1 MIDLPALR
9 RDLEKIVVEAGK
21 LAQECRVTD
30 FKVESKPDGSVVTN
44 GDRAVETFL
53 RQELT
58 ELVPGTTVW
67 GEEFGW
73 SEPGPNGIW
82 LVDPIDGTT
91 NYSLGS
97 PLWGISVALSV
108 NGKLVLGAVALPD
121 LNEVLMGAA
130 GHGVT
135 LNGAAVK
142 ALCPGRITDR
152 DLLGYCETVV
162 QHSNGIRWPG
172 RQRCAGAFVI
182 EGCFVATGRYRGL
195 VGMREKLY
203 DVAGSV
209 LIAEELGAEVRYAS
223 GEPFEIEP
231 LLADRKINK
240 LWVIF
245 PRDSGFFE

>member
-1 MIDLPALR
+1 MIDLPSLR
-9 RDLEKIVVEAGK
+9 RDLENIVVEAGK
-21 LAQECRVTD
+21 LAQECRRTD
-30 FKVESKPDGSVVTN
+30 FRVDAKPDGSVVTN
-44 GDRAVETFL
+44 GDRTVETFL

-58 ELVPGTTVW
+58 DLVAGTSVW

-73 SEPGPNGIW
+73 SEPGPGGVW

-97 PLWGISVALSV
+97 PLWGISVALCVDS
-108 NGKLVLGAVALPD
+108 KLVLGAVALPD
-121 LNEVLMGAA
+121 LNEVLIGAR

-135 LNGAAVK
+135 LNGSPMQT
-142 ALCPGRITDR
+142 LNPGPVTDR

-209 LIAEELGAEVRYAS
+209 LIAEELGAEVRYAT
-223 GEPFEIEP
+223 GEPFEIQP
-231 LLADRKINK
+231 LLADRKIDR

-245 PRDSGFFE
+245 PKDSGFFQ